1 MSMTLRNHELLLLN
15 GPNLNLLGTREPEI
29 YGHDTLVSITQRCT
43 DLAKELGFALTCRQS
58 NHEGQLVDWLQE
70 AASGFAGVVLNPGAY
85 THTSVALYDAIR
97 AISVPV
103 VEVHLS
109 NLYVRAESFRQHSIT
124 APACVGVLSG
134 FGANSYLLGIRALA
148 AHLSSSHPS

>member
-29 YGHDTLVSITQRCT
+29 YGHDTLVSINQRCT

-70 AASGFAGVVLNPGAY
+70 NPGAY

>member
-29 YGHDTLVSITQRCT
+29 YGHDTLVSINQRCT
-43 DLAKELGFALTCRQS
+43 DLAKELGF
-58 NHEGQLVDWLQE
+58 QE